1 MKIDERMNNSFP
13 QIWTETSHIMLQLTC
28 VGKGPVFAFYLGSG
42 VEGFK
47 GGSHDF

>member
-1 MKIDERMNNSFP
+1 
-13 QIWTETSHIMLQLTC
+13 MLQLTC
-28 VGKGPVFAFYLGSG
+28 VGKGLVFAFYLGSG